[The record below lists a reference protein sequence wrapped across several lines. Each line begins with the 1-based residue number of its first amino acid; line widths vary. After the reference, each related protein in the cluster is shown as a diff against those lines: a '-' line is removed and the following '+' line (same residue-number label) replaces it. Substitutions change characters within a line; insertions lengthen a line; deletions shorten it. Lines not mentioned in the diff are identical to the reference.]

1 LADTSK
7 RPPSKLLRSKTS
19 RPDGYGR
26 TVTTRA
32 EAQTDLFDYIE
43 PFYNRRRRHST
54 LGYASPQQF
63 LNNWLS
69 GLHEKE
75 LAA

>member
-1 LADTSK
+1 M
-7 RPPSKLLRSKTS
+7 KTKI
-19 RPDGYGR
+19 P
-26 TVTTRA
+26 TRA
-32 EAQTDLFDYIE
+32 GSTC
-43 PFYNRRRRHST
+43 NRRRRHST

-69 GLHEKE
+69 SQREKE